1 MECAQPKC
9 TLVAVAG
16 EYLCDIHE
24 RVYDNRPAAAPDSEY
39 EAARIDPTTDR
50 DRWDVFGED
59 GAA

>member
-1 MECAQPKC
+1 M
-9 TLVAVAG
+9 TG
-16 EYLCDIHE
+16 EYLCETHE
-24 RVYDNRPAAAPDSEY
+24 RQYATAAPVDHDY